1 MLCSNFIL
9 LCYSSSSQ
17 ILIFFRSLQEQ
28 CDHFRL
34 MQINSSSSSRSQIQT
49 HTNTHTFSPYNLGG
63 RQALNSAC
71 ISVPP
76 KQPPAQINIWL
87 LIQIQNKAKKGVQS
101 TEGQV
106 VFPTAIQKAAKFLAS
121 LGTRKLKFLQ

>member
-49 HTNTHTFSPYNLGG
+49 YTNTHTFSPYNLGG

-71 ISVPP
+71 TSVPP

-87 LIQIQNKAKKGVQS
+87 LIQIQNKAKKRGY
-101 TEGQV
+101 
-106 VFPTAIQKAAKFLAS
+106 S
-121 LGTRKLKFLQ
+121 LRRGRWFSLQPYKKQLSFWPLLGLEN